1 VLSSPSLREGER
13 EGEEGYTDVEDVV
26 EVTDAEEE
34 DDDEPV
40 EFKLVLES
48 PPRRSVYKQTAWIHI
63 GPRG

>member
-1 VLSSPSLREGER
+1 MSSPSLREGER

-40 EFKLVLES
+40 EFILVLKS
-48 PPRRSVYKQTAWIHI
+48 PPRQSVYKQTTWIRI